1 MMKRSFA
8 SIVSILAA
16 CSPSWAE
23 GLTQAELKVLHD
35 ISLDKNK
42 LADARKRLMSTSGAA
57 KRQKPATP
65 AVVAAQPSKPAYADR
80 FADLVRKQEATRE
93 PAETAPKLVEFSPC
107 AGFKFLLR
115 RDWKDIGFLECP
127 KKVADATGAE
137 IAFADDRANH
147 NRTWSVNGTAAL
159 AYSSLT
165 SDPPAWWMP
174 YYTSFATYV
183 TANRL
188 FNSSAAFVD
197 TDVEKLSYGA
207 ALELGWVTS
216 GGANYFRFRGG
227 QVENNRKGTTSATIT
242 AEFIP
247 VYYPLFIHY
256 PIIRPG
262 GLPISVRFD
271 PQVLVQYAQLTGKSG
286 VLDFN
291 GRTQALRVGPEVSV
305 YLFPEVDPT
314 NFLSRV
320 NANLTYHWA
329 YETYSGKPIEW
340 FQAGITYNI
349 DDAGHL
355 ALTTT
360 YKRGRDED
368 TGTFANI
375 YRIGLTGKI

>member
-1 MMKRSFA
+1 MKHGLATIVVVLA
-8 SIVSILAA
+8 S
-16 CSPSWAE
+16 CSQSWAE
-23 GLTQAELKVLHD
+23 GLSQTELKVLHD
-35 ISLDKNK
+35 ISLDKDK
-42 LADARKRLMSTSGAA
+42 LADARKRLMPTSAA
-57 KRQKPATP
+57 KKREKPAASA
-65 AVVAAQPSKPAYADR
+65 AVSGLPSKTVYADR
-80 FADLVRKQEATRE
+80 FAEVVRKQEGSRE
-93 PAETAPKLVEFSPC
+93 LAVTAPKPVEFSPC

-115 RDWKDIGFLECP
+115 QDWKDIGFLDCP
-127 KKVADATGAE
+127 KKAADATGAE

-147 NRTWSVNGTAAL
+147 NRTWSLNGTAAL
-159 AYSSLT
+159 VYSSLT
-165 SDPPAWWMP
+165 SDPPSWWMP

-188 FNSSAAFVD
+188 FNSSAAFVA

-207 ALELGWVTS
+207 ALELGWETS
-216 GGANYFRFRGG
+216 GGANYFRIRGD
-227 QVENNRKGTTSATIT
+227 QVENNLKGTTSATAT

-262 GLPISVRFD
+262 GLPIDIRFD
-271 PQVLVQYAQLTGKSG
+271 PELLVQYAQLTGKNG

-291 GRTQALRVGPEVSV
+291 SRTQALRVGPEISV

-329 YETYSGKPIEW
+329 YETYSGKPIDW

-355 ALTTT
+355 ALSTT

-368 TGTFANI
+368 TGTFANV